1 MNFLLKESVKY
12 YKLKTV
18 SYYVLLNIFTNGVSV
33 ICKNGFYMFNKREC
47 LVHFTN
53 SKNQN
58 TSIVYMN
65 YENIIKLLNKRRSV
79 KNNLT
84 QS

>member
-53 SKNQN
+53 SKKSEYKY
-58 TSIVYMN
+58 SI
-65 YENIIKLLNKRRSV
+65 YELRKYYKIIKQEEKV
-79 KNNLT
+79 
-84 QS
+84 